1 MFIKRNDVFINPS
14 LKLLKYITKK
24 KKNPKNPPPKI
35 VQQNPTKN

>member
-1 MFIKRNDVFINPS
+1 MLIKRNDVFINPS

-24 KKNPKNPPPKI
+24 KQPKKPPPKI

>member
-1 MFIKRNDVFINPS
+1 MLIKRNDVFINPS

-24 KKNPKNPPPKI
+24 KKPKKPPPKI

>member
-1 MFIKRNDVFINPS
+1 MLIKRNDVFINPS

-24 KKNPKNPPPKI
+24 KPPQKNPPKI